1 MATEFCMNFNSKPN
15 RKKLVQALFSVSKN
29 RLSVMDE
36 LCSCLLLEHVTY
48 RMDLI
53 GYYARLVATLNPIL
67 TDIAPQLVEML
78 VKDFKFQA
86 SKF

>member
-1 MATEFCMNFNSKPN
+1 MNFNSKPN

-29 RLSVMDE
+29 RLLVINKLM
-36 LCSCLLLEHVTY
+36 LLFDYPKY

-67 TDIAPQLVEML
+67 IDIAPQLVEML
-78 VKDFKFQA
+78 IKDFKFQVTQGT
-86 SKF
+86 